1 MRGLQRNWSRRAP
14 MDVVTPVTGIGD
26 HAAELAVLW
35 PALAAALERDTAAD
49 GTVPGGALGSAA
61 VVNTDVLAAMILL
74 SRDVPAVTR
83 AACEA
88 AGEPWQPRPVQ
99 TCLRALPRLAERLGH
114 LGMAGAAQTLEG
126 AVWDWLRVTKRALGL
141 RRPDIPVGFACPWAA
156 SAPEDHAEGRMLLC
170 AGDEGFL
177 RPGPGGMAV
186 EWVTSGQI
194 YCPARACGASWPQ
207 GQWRLLGRMLGAAAV
222 A

>member
-1 MRGLQRNWSRRAP
+1 MQSFQAPRTSRGRRDRRATCCTVGDPLAPQRPGVALPASARGRRAP
-14 MDVVTPVTGIGD
+14 ADGRYRAGHNGHGQRHRKHAAGTNAVTGTGD

-35 PALAAALERDTAAD
+35 PALAAALARDTAGD

-61 VVNTDVLAAMILL
+61 VVNADVLAAMITLT
-74 SRDVPAVTR
+74 RDVPAVTR

-88 AGEPWQPRPVQ
+88 LGEPWQPRPVQ

-114 LGMAGAAQTLEG
+114 L
-126 AVWDWLRVTKRALGL
+126 
-141 RRPDIPVGFACPWAA
+141 
-156 SAPEDHAEGRMLLC
+156 
-170 AGDEGFL
+170 
-177 RPGPGGMAV
+177 GMAV